1 MTNSSA
7 SPCCPNGSL
16 RTYTPAEIAKTFN
29 WTNDPEK
36 AALLGKS
43 QKSPDFCR
51 LHVGWPPCVTDGFCC
66 GMPVRYNHGDL
77 GACRANS
84 MAHTLGHSPHS
95 PPTPPM
101 HNGKLFIETVGC
113 QMNVLDSEL
122 VVAAL
127 RNQGYTLPDQIGEA
141 DTVLFNTCSVREHA
155 EQKIYSSLGRIKY
168 SKRTRPEQVIG
179 VIGCMAQKDQEKIFQ
194 RAPHVDIIVGTGQL
208 GEIPRLVDEA
218 RRDRKKTVAVSLDRK
233 EGSRSEVAQS
243 FESYD
248 PLRDPEMRP
257 SPWQA
262 YTRIMFGCDKFCTYC
277 VVPMTRGPEQS
288 RPVADIVREV
298 QSLAHQGVR
307 EVTLL
312 GQTVNSYKHTADG
325 KLSRMA
331 DLLAAIHDTP
341 GIQRI
346 KFVTNFPKDMG
357 DDLLQAM
364 RDLPKVSQYLHV
376 PLQHGDNEVLK
387 RMKRGYTV
395 EDYRDMMHRIWAT
408 LPDCA
413 VSSDF
418 IVGFCGETEEQFQKS
433 VDAVREFRFK
443 NSFIFKY
450 SARPGTKA
458 DELWQDDIPEDV
470 KRRRNNELLEVQNMI
485 CEETNAEFI
494 GRRVEVLVEG
504 PSKWT
509 NKGLTRNDGRA
520 AEDANLAYP
529 MPGVV
534 GGALSVEGL
543 ALSERG
549 SHDHDHD
556 HDDCGFCNTEAVVQL
571 DLSLIPSV
579 DKPST
584 INHKPP
590 SSGPI
595 QLVGRTSC
603 DRIVVFEGNPRLA
616 GTFAKIEVTDCTQT
630 TLLGEIETQAV
641 QHGSFPGLP
650 ILV

>member
-1 MTNSSA
+1 MSNKLD
-7 SPCCPNGSL
+7 GSHSG
-16 RTYTPAEIAKTFN
+16 PAFT
-29 WTNDPEK
+29 T
-36 AALLGKS
+36 
-43 QKSPDFCR
+43 
-51 LHVGWPPCVTDGFCC
+51 
-66 GMPVRYNHGDL
+66 
-77 GACRANS
+77 
-84 MAHTLGHSPHS
+84 HSPL
-95 PPTPPM
+95 TLLPM
-101 HNGKLFIETVGC
+101 PHNGKLFIETVGC

-127 RNQGYTLPDQIGEA
+127 RNQGYTLTDQIGEA

-168 SKRTRPEQVIG
+168 SKRNRPEQVIG

-218 RRDRKKTVAVSLDRK
+218 RATRKKTVAVSLDRK

-288 RPVADIVREV
+288 RPVADIKREV
-298 QSLAHQGVR
+298 ESLANQGVR

-364 RDLPKVSQYLHV
+364 RDLPKVSRYLHV

-395 EDYRDMMHRIWAT
+395 EEYRHMMHRIWAT
-408 LPDCA
+408 LPDCS

-418 IVGFCGETEEQFQKS
+418 IVGFCGETEEQFQTCC
-433 VDAVREFRFK
+433 DAVREFRFK

-458 DELWQDDIPEDV
+458 DDLWKDDIPEDV
-470 KRRRNNELLEVQNMI
+470 KRRRNNELLDIQNQI

-509 NKGLTRNDGRA
+509 NKGLTRHDGQK

-534 GGALSVEGL
+534 VGALSVEGL
-543 ALSERG
+543 ALSDRG

-556 HDDCGFCNTEAVVQL
+556 DCGSSHTDLVQL
-571 DLSLIPSV
+571 DSLPLQNPQ
-579 DKPST
+579 PST
-584 INHKPP
+584 LNPQPP
-590 SSGPI
+590 SGPI
-595 QLVGRTSC
+595 QLVGRTTC

-630 TLLGEIETQAV
+630 TLLGEIVTQAV